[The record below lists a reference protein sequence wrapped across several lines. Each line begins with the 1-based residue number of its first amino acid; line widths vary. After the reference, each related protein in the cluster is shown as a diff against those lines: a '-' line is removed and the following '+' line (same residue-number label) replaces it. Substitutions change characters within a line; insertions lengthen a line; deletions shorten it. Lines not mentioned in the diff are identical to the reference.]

1 LILPFPYLLRA
12 ISPKLQAGTILI
24 GKERIEV
31 ATVLVVDDDEH
42 QRLLYQEE
50 LELEGHEVLLA
61 TSGPEAVATVAD
73 CEVDVVVLDIAMPGM
88 DGVETLSRI
97 LDIDRQLPVILN
109 TAYSSYKDD
118 FMTWAAD
125 AYVTKSSDL
134 STLKGHVREALH
146 QREQAQPGRQGTKE

>member
-1 LILPFPYLLRA
+1 M
-12 ISPKLQAGTILI
+12 
-24 GKERIEV
+24 

-50 LELEGHEVLLA
+50 FELEGYDVLLA
-61 TSGPEAVATVAD
+61 SSGPEAVATVAD
-73 CEVDVVVLDIAMPGM
+73 RDVDVVVLDIAMPGM
-88 DGVETLSRI
+88 DGVETLSKI
-97 LDIDRQLPVILN
+97 LDLDRQLPVILN

-134 STLKGHVREALH
+134 STLKEHVKEALQ
-146 QREQAQPGRQGTKE
+146 QRDRPVSK